1 MVEWSVKGIGA
12 EVTVV
17 SPEGD
22 VFPFVI
28 TSTEDLHLTLR
39 PPVWRDSQAAGGA
52 RPQARYRGRHGL
64 ALDAADLRRSF
75 PRIEGSADDVSHG

>member
-1 MVEWSVKGIGA
+1 MVEWSVQGIGA

-39 PPVWRDSQAAGGA
+39 QPVWHDTQEPAEN
-52 RPQARYRGRHGL
+52 GRK
-64 ALDAADLRRSF
+64 LDIAITTASRWTEETFGEL
-75 PRIEGSADDVSHG
+75 PSH

>member
-1 MVEWSVKGIGA
+1 MVGWSVKGIGA

-28 TSTEDLHLTLR
+28 TSIEDLHLTLR
-39 PPVWRDSQAAGGA
+39 PPAWS
-52 RPQARYRGRHGL
+52 
-64 ALDAADLRRSF
+64 DAK
-75 PRIEGSADDVSHG
+75 GSAEHGRKLDIAVDTASRWTQKTFGEPVSH

>member
-17 SPEGD
+17 SPDGD
-22 VFPFVI
+22 IFPFVI

-39 PPVWRDSQAAGGA
+39 RPVGRDSQAGVVEGRKLDIAVDTASRWTQQTYGA
-52 RPQARYRGRHGL
+52 LP
-64 ALDAADLRRSF
+64 
-75 PRIEGSADDVSHG
+75 SH

>member
-22 VFPFVI
+22 IFPFVI
-28 TSTEDLHLTLR
+28 TSIEDLHLTLR
-39 PPVWRDSQAAGGA
+39 QPVWHDTQESAEHGRKLDIAVDTASRWTQETFGA
-52 RPQARYRGRHGL
+52 P
-64 ALDAADLRRSF
+64 
-75 PRIEGSADDVSHG
+75 PSH

>member
-1 MVEWSVKGIGA
+1 MIGWSVKGVGA

-28 TSTEDLHLTLR
+28 TSVEDLHLTLR
-39 PPVWRDSQAAGGA
+39 PPVWRDTLESAEHGRKLDIAVDTASRWTRQTFGGPA
-52 RPQARYRGRHGL
+52 
-64 ALDAADLRRSF
+64 
-75 PRIEGSADDVSHG
+75 SH

>member
-1 MVEWSVKGIGA
+1 MVEWSVQGIGA

-39 PPVWRDSQAAGGA
+39 PPVWRDSQEPAEH
-52 RPQARYRGRHGL
+52 GRK
-64 ALDAADLRRSF
+64 LDIAVDTASRWTQQTFGEL
-75 PRIEGSADDVSHG
+75 PSH

>member
-1 MVEWSVKGIGA
+1 MIEWSVKGIGA

-22 VFPFVI
+22 IFPFVI

-39 PPVWRDSQAAGGA
+39 QPVWHDTQAPAEHGRKLDIAVDTASRWTQQTFGALPSQ
-52 RPQARYRGRHGL
+52 
-64 ALDAADLRRSF
+64 
-75 PRIEGSADDVSHG
+75 

>member
-17 SPEGD
+17 SPDGD
-22 VFPFVI
+22 IFPFVI

-39 PPVWRDSQAAGGA
+39 PPVWRDSQAAVEQGRKLDIAVDTASRWTQQTFGA
-52 RPQARYRGRHGL
+52 LP
-64 ALDAADLRRSF
+64 
-75 PRIEGSADDVSHG
+75 SH

>member
-28 TSTEDLHLTLR
+28 TSSEDLHLTLR
-39 PPVWRDSQAAGGA
+39 QPVWSDTQASAEHGRKLDIAVDTASRWTEQTFGA
-52 RPQARYRGRHGL
+52 LP
-64 ALDAADLRRSF
+64 
-75 PRIEGSADDVSHG
+75 SH